1 MRQRRGLRIKQDNG
15 ELEME
20 NREKCGNCVW
30 HIPGKDDWICSCE
43 DSEAYGLET
52 EYTDVCEEFHDIEN

>member
-1 MRQRRGLRIKQDNG
+1 
-15 ELEME
+15 ME